1 MDQESSREDEAT
13 LLSIFD
19 EKIQH
24 NRDTSTSPKKGRM
37 HSNLK
42 MHSENFSEHEM
53 KILNLKL
60 SFYRRCQEEKRG

>member
-1 MDQESSREDEAT
+1 MDQESSREDEAA

-24 NRDTSTSPKKGRM
+24 NRDIRANPEKERM

-42 MHSENFSEHEM
+42 T
-53 KILNLKL
+53 
-60 SFYRRCQEEKRG
+60 